1 MKTRH
6 LAPVIALVIGLL
18 FGAAHL
24 VRAQAADSHYD
35 RIVQL
40 AHGYQV
46 NLNVTYRTINNW
58 DTTLDIIR
66 PRQSSTPTPTVIY
79 FHGGGWTGGSKD
91 SGLIAALPYLEM
103 GWSVV
108 NVAYRLASVSLA
120 PAAVED
126 ARCALRWIYRNAK
139 QYNVDV
145 NRLVLTGN
153 SAGGHL
159 ALITGMLTEDAGL
172 DLGCPGDRGPGP
184 VNTAPLKVAAVINW
198 YGITDVREMLAGP
211 NRRAYAVQ
219 WHGSQPNREQIATQ
233 VSPLTYVRAGLP
245 PVLTIHGDADPTVP
259 YSQAVRLH
267 EALQKAG
274 VSNQLLTIP
283 KGGHGGFNL
292 EETVRIYA
300 AIRSFLTKHLG
311 TVTSN

>member
-1 MKTRH
+1 MKRSR
-6 LAPVIALVIGLL
+6 LAPVIAVLFVV
-18 FGAAHL
+18 FGASHL

-35 RIVQL
+35 RIVQISH
-40 AHGYQV
+40 AYQV
-46 NLNVTYRTINNW
+46 NLDVTYRTVNNW
-58 DTTLDIIR
+58 DAKLDIIR
-66 PRQSSTPTPTVIY
+66 PRQSSAPTPTVIY
-79 FHGGGWTGGSKD
+79 FHGGGWTQGSKD
-91 SGLIAALPYLEM
+91 SGLVAALPYLET
-103 GWSVV
+103 GWAVV

-139 QYNVDV
+139 QYNFDL

-184 VNTAPLKVAAVINW
+184 VNTDPLKVAAVINW

-211 NRRAYAVQ
+211 NRRAYAVM
-219 WHGSQPNREQIATQ
+219 WHGGQPNREQIATQ
-233 VSPLTYVRAGLP
+233 VSPLTHVRPGLP

-292 EETVRIYA
+292 EETRRIYA
-300 AIRSFLTKHLG
+300 AIRSFLTTHLG
-311 TVTSN
+311 MVTSS

>member
-1 MKTRH
+1 
-6 LAPVIALVIGLL
+6 
-18 FGAAHL
+18 

-35 RIVQL
+35 RIVQISH
-40 AHGYQV
+40 AYQV
-46 NLNVTYRTINNW
+46 NLDVTYRTVNNW
-58 DTTLDIIR
+58 DAKLDIIR
-66 PRQSSTPTPTVIY
+66 PRQSSAPTPTVIY
-79 FHGGGWTGGSKD
+79 FHGGGWTQGSKD
-91 SGLIAALPYLEM
+91 SGLVAALPYLET
-103 GWSVV
+103 GWAVV

-139 QYNVDV
+139 QYNFDL

-184 VNTAPLKVAAVINW
+184 VNTDPLKVAAVINW

-211 NRRAYAVQ
+211 NRRAYAVM
-219 WHGSQPNREQIATQ
+219 WHGGQPNREQIATQ
-233 VSPLTYVRAGLP
+233 VSPLTHVRPGLP

-292 EETVRIYA
+292 EETRRIYA
-300 AIRSFLTKHLG
+300 AIRSFLTTHLG
-311 TVTSN
+311 MVTSS